1 MGPDVGRNA
10 SAIKSGHELVACLTK
25 VGAIGVLAAEIHTHA
40 NEGSAISVLEK
51 AQHESMYSS
60 GTSALRLPVAEERL
74 RR

>member
-1 MGPDVGRNA
+1 M
-10 SAIKSGHELVACLTK
+10 
-25 VGAIGVLAAEIHTHA
+25 LAAEIHTHA